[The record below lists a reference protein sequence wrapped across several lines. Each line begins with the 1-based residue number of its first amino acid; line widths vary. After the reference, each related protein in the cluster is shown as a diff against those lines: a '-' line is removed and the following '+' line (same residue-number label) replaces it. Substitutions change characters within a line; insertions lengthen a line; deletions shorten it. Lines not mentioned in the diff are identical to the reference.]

1 MTPVIQMGQHGGEH
15 RCRLLRRA
23 MNDLPCDA
31 WPGDGVW
38 VGLCTS
44 DGLVGNVMADTI
56 GMGPV
61 TIFCIICER
70 HAEAYDVSLAG
81 RHRLTR
87 ISSKPDL
94 RESVSIE
101 ASPNLVRRLELDRE
115 RPNRF
120 SGHRGR
126 RFGTRG
132 GVDSV
137 TPTETPCERTTKPAD
152 NTQKPTAVHT
162 NPYGGVRQKPT
173 TETKRRVTN
182 SPEPVP
188 ADSATCG

>member
-1 MTPVIQMGQHGGEH
+1 MGQHGGEH
-15 RCRLLRRA
+15 RCRLLRGA

-44 DGLVGNVMADTI
+44 DGLIGNVIADTI
-56 GMGPV
+56 GMVPV
-61 TIFCIICER
+61 TIFGIICER

-81 RHRLTR
+81 RHSLKR

-101 ASPNLVRRLELDRE
+101 ESPNLVRSFELDRE
-115 RPNRF
+115 RPDSF

-137 TPTETPCERTTKPAD
+137 TPTETPRERTAKPAD

-173 TETKRRVTN
+173 TETKRRLTN
-182 SPEPVP
+182 SHESAT
-188 ADSATCG
+188 ADSATFG